1 MRLIIA
7 TKNGVLVDREDI
19 VLARLGH
26 AGGARIFEPG
36 SDPCKQHYENCGLE
50 WCTNEGVLDELVAHE
65 MLVEHSDDDVLAV
78 ACVLPRPEEPVLNEV
93 EEVTPSAV
101 EQEQNTAA
109 LPWPTMLEDNPAI
122 DSKSWWARLLC
133 KRQEAQ
139 KIFSVRESL
148 PDDFY
153 PIR

>member
-26 AGGARIFEPG
+26 ADGARIFEPG

-50 WCTNEGVLDELVAHE
+50 WCTNEGVLDELVARE
-65 MLVEHSDDDVLAV
+65 MLVEHSEDDVLAV
-78 ACVLPRPEEPVLNEV
+78 ACVLPSPEEPVINED
-93 EEVTPSAV
+93 EGATPSAV
-101 EQEQNTAA
+101 EPEQSTAA
-109 LPWPTMLEDNPAI
+109 LPWPTVQEDNRAI
-122 DSKSWWARLLC
+122 DSKSWWGRLLSQ
-133 KRQEAQ
+133 RQKAQ